1 LRHSDSLPQLATTGE
16 RLMTENRTHNVPE
29 HLHRYALACRL
40 ACGLDTLDIACGEG
54 YGTNLLA
61 AHAASV
67 VGVDVSADA
76 VAHAAHKYKRS
87 GLRFLHGSA
96 TAIPLADASVDL
108 VVSFETLEHLHEQD
122 EMMGEIRRV
131 LRPSGQ
137 LIISSPDKRFYTDA
151 TGHKNQYHLR
161 ELYCDE
167 FRKLISRHFPH
178 TYMMFQRIAYGSII
192 VPEHPEPGFHEYR
205 GDFSGF
211 SVRAELEEAMYNIA
225 IASDAPLKNLSL
237 SFWDG
242 MPLHEQ
248 RLRDLEEEI
257 SAVRR
262 RPAVVNKSLA
272 MRVAR
277 AVTASLMLFG
287 ICPAHFQRSVDNG

>member
-1 LRHSDSLPQLATTGE
+1 MINADDSPPPLATTGE
-16 RLMTENRTHNVPE
+16 RLMTENCTHNVPE
-29 HLHRYALACRL
+29 HLHRYALACSL
-40 ACGLDTLDIACGEG
+40 ARGVDTLDIACGEG

-61 AHAASV
+61 SHAASV

-76 VAHAAHKYKRS
+76 IAHASRKYQRS

-96 TAIPLADASVDL
+96 TAIPLPDASVDL

-122 EMMGEIRRV
+122 EMLGEIRRV
-131 LRPSGQ
+131 LRPNGR
-137 LIISSPDKRFYTDA
+137 LIMSSPDKRYYTDA

-167 FRKLISRHFPH
+167 FRTLISRFFPH
-178 TYMMFQRIAYGSII
+178 MHMMFQRIGYGSII

-211 SVRAELEEAMYNIA
+211 SVATDLQEAMYNIVV
-225 IASDAPLKNLSL
+225 ASGAPLKNLPI

-242 MPLHEQ
+242 MLLHERRVQ
-248 RLRDLEEEI
+248 ELEAEV
-257 SAVRR
+257 ATARR
-262 RPAVVNKSLA
+262 RLTVAKKSLP
-272 MRVAR
+272 MRVGR
-277 AVTASLMLFG
+277 IVTAPLSLFG
-287 ICPAHFQRSVDNG
+287 MLR